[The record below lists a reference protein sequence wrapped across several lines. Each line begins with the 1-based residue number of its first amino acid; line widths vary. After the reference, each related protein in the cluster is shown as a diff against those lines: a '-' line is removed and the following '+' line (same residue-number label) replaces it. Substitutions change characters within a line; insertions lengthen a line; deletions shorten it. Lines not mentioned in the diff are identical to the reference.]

1 VRFINASAIDRDL
14 ARRFGTT
21 RDNPITVHR
30 NRKDRRSRMTLQSV
44 ALEVSTHDNGVREI
58 IFCRPDL
65 LNRFD
70 EVLHHELTETLVA
83 TGTDDRVRAVVLGSR
98 GVAFSAG
105 GDFELMENAHKD
117 AITRRGI
124 VADARRLLDAFL
136 VLPHPVVAAVQG
148 PAVGLG
154 ATIALAC
161 DAIVMARSAAL
172 ADTHVNVGLVAG
184 DGGCLV
190 WPQAVGMLR
199 ARRHLLT
206 GDPLD
211 AVTAF
216 RLGAV
221 TDLVD
226 TPEQALPAARALA
239 DRMAANAPLAVQG
252 TKRVLNRVS
261 QQRAGE
267 VVDLSLSYEEHTLGS
282 DDLLEGIASFRERRA
297 PRFTGR

>member
-1 VRFINASAIDRDL
+1 
-14 ARRFGTT
+14 
-21 RDNPITVHR
+21 
-30 NRKDRRSRMTLQSV
+30 MTPHPT
-44 ALEVSTHDNGVREI
+44 ALEITTHDNGVREI
-58 IFCRPDL
+58 VLARPKL

-70 EVLHHELTETLVA
+70 AVLHHELTETLLE
-83 TGTDDRVRAVVLGSR
+83 TRSDDRVRAVVLGSQ
-98 GVAFSAG
+98 GTVFSAG
-105 GDFELMENAHKD
+105 GDFELMENAYKD
-117 AITRRGI
+117 PTVRRAI
-124 VADARRLLDAFL
+124 VDDARRLLDAFL
-136 VLPHPVVAAVQG
+136 GLPQPVVAAVQG
-148 PAVGLG
+148 HAVGLG

-161 DAIVMARSAAL
+161 DAVVIARTASL

-226 TPEQALPAARALA
+226 SPEEVLPGARAIA
-239 DRMAANAPLAVQG
+239 DRIAANAPLAVQG
-252 TKRVLNRVS
+252 TKRALNRIS

-267 VVDLSLSYEEHTLGS
+267 VVDLSLAYEEHTLGS
-282 DDLLEGIASFRERRA
+282 EDLLEGIAGFRARRA